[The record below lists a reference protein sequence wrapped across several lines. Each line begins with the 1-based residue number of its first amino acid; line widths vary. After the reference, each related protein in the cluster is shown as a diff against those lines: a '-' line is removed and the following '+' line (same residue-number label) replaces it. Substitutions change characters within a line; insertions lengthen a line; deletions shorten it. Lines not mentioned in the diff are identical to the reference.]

1 MSSASPVIY
10 KPDPNNCFHC
20 GLPVPR
26 GVEHTVVIKG
36 VSRAMCCLGC
46 TAVAR
51 AIVDAGLDEFYNHRT
66 ATVPTGRELVPE
78 ILRQLELY
86 DHPDIQK
93 SFVRTTREHVRE
105 ASLILEGITCA
116 ACVWLNERHLAALPG
131 VLEVSANYAT
141 HRARIQW
148 DDTRIKL
155 SGILEAVARI
165 GYIAHPY
172 DPNRQQEILARERK
186 QQLRRLGL
194 AGVLGMQVMVLA
206 EALYAGDYFGIEAS
220 FRGLFNWLSL
230 GLTLP
235 VLLYSAQPFFRA
247 AWRDLRQRQAGM
259 DVPVSLGILVAF
271 AGSVWNTVQGSGA
284 VYYDSV
290 VMFVFFLLAAR
301 YFELIGRVRAT
312 EAQENLVRMV
322 PAMATRLTAQGED
335 IVPVA
340 ELQPGDRVRVR
351 PGESLPADGH
361 VLEGHSSVDEALLT
375 GESFPIA
382 KTIGDAVI
390 GGSVNIE
397 SPLIVGVQHTGAD
410 TVLSA
415 VLRLLDRAQSEKPRL
430 TQLADRAA
438 SWFVAAVLLLAVG
451 VAVYWLNAEP
461 VRWLPITL
469 SVLVVTCPCALSL
482 ATPAAL
488 TAATGRLTRLGLLTT
503 RGHAL
508 ETLAR
513 ATHVIFDKTGTLTS
527 GRLRLVDTR
536 RLAAHSVADCLRI
549 AAALEAHSEHPI
561 AQALRNAAGSFDSNA
576 ATAVVNTPGAGIL
589 GNVQNELWYLGTTA
603 FIATQSGLHADA
615 AVLDELR
622 RDGHSVVLLADA
634 QQIAAAFQL
643 ADTVRPGALSLVQAL
658 QADGKT
664 VMLLSGDHA
673 HAVQPIATALG
684 IVAPRWEQSPAD
696 KLSAV
701 QALQR
706 DGAVVAMIGDGVN
719 DAPVLAA
726 AQVSIAMGGGTAL
739 AAASADML
747 LLSDHLEHLIDGLRI
762 AHKTLRIIRENLV
775 WAIAYNLI
783 ALPAAALGWVAPW
796 MAAIGMSASSLFV
809 VLNALRLAG
818 MQKTRLNK

>member
-1 MSSASPVIY
+1 MSSESLLIPPTSATPA
-10 KPDPNNCFHC
+10 PLTCFHC

-26 GVEHTVVIKG
+26 GVDHRVVIKG
-36 VSRAMCCLGC
+36 EPRAMCCLGC
-46 TAVAR
+46 TAVAH
-51 AIVDAGLDEFYNHRT
+51 AIVEAGLDDFYNHRT
-66 ATVPTGRELVPE
+66 ATAPTARELVPE
-78 ILRQLELY
+78 VLRQLELY

-93 SFVRTTREHVRE
+93 SFVHATGEHVRE
-105 ASLILEGITCA
+105 ANLILEGITCA
-116 ACVWLNERHLAALPG
+116 ACVWLNERHIATLPG

-141 HRARIQW
+141 HRARIRW
-148 DDTRIKL
+148 DDTRIRL
-155 SGILEAVARI
+155 SGILEAVSRI

-172 DPNRQQEILARERK
+172 DPDRQQDILARERK

-220 FRGLFNWLSL
+220 FRNLFNWIGLA
-230 GLTLP
+230 LTLP

-259 DVPVSLGILVAF
+259 DVPVSLGIGFAF
-271 AGSVWNTVQGSGA
+271 AGSLWNTVQGSGA

-290 VMFVFFLLAAR
+290 VMFVFFLLTAR
-301 YFELIGRVRAT
+301 YFELVARARAT
-312 EAQENLVRMV
+312 AAQENLVRMV
-322 PAMATRLTAQGED
+322 PAMATRITAQGDD

-340 ELQPGDRVRVR
+340 ELRPGDHVRVR

-361 VLEGHSSVDEALLT
+361 VLEGNSSVDEALLT
-375 GESFPIA
+375 GESTPVT
-382 KTIGDAVI
+382 KTAGDAVI

-397 SPLIVGVQHTGAD
+397 GPLIMCVQHTGVD

-415 VLRLLDRAQSEKPRL
+415 VLRLLDRAQTEKPRL

-438 SWFVAAVLLLAVG
+438 SWFVSAVLLLAVG
-451 VAVYWLNAEP
+451 VALYWWFVEP
-461 VRWLPITL
+461 ARWLPITL

-488 TAATGRLTRLGLLTT
+488 TAATGRLTGLGLLTT

-513 ATHVIFDKTGTLTS
+513 ATHVIFDKTGTLTN
-527 GRLRLVDTR
+527 GRLRLVATQCFTA
-536 RLAAHSVADCLRI
+536 LGEAHCLRI

-561 AQALRNAAGSFDSNA
+561 AQALRAAAGSFDSSA
-576 ATAVVNTPGAGIL
+576 AGEVVNTPGAGIL
-589 GNVQNELWYLGTTA
+589 GRIGNELWYLGTAA
-603 FIATQSGLHADA
+603 FIAAHTGRQADA
-615 AVLDELR
+615 TILDTLR
-622 RDGHSVVLLADA
+622 RDGHSVVLLANA
-634 QQIAAAFQL
+634 QAVVAALQL
-643 ADTVRPGALSLVQAL
+643 ADTLRPGALSLVQAL

-673 HAVQPIATALG
+673 QAVQPIAATLG
-684 IVAPRWEQSPAD
+684 IAAPRWEQSPAD
-696 KLSAV
+696 KLAV
-701 QALQR
+701 VQSLQH

-726 AQVSIAMGGGTAL
+726 AQVSIAMGGGTTL

-747 LLSDHLEHLIDGLRI
+747 LLSDHLEHLIDGLHI
-762 AHKTLRIIRENLV
+762 AHKTLRIIRENLI
-775 WAIAYNLI
+775 WAIVYNLI

-796 MAAIGMSASSLFV
+796 MAAIGMSASSLLV
-809 VLNALRLAG
+809 VMNALRLAG
-818 MQKTRLNK
+818 TKH

>member
-1 MSSASPVIY
+1 
-10 KPDPNNCFHC
+10 
-20 GLPVPR
+20 
-26 GVEHTVVIKG
+26 
-36 VSRAMCCLGC
+36 MCCLGC
-46 TAVAR
+46 TAVAQ
-51 AIVDAGLDEFYNHRT
+51 AIVDAGLADFYSHRT
-66 ATVPTGRELVPE
+66 TAAPTARELVPE
-78 ILRQLELY
+78 LVRQLALY

-93 SFVRTTREHVRE
+93 CFVRSASGSAREV
-105 ASLILEGITCA
+105 SLILEGITCA

-141 HRARIQW
+141 HRARIRW

-155 SGILEAVARI
+155 SEILEAVTRI

-172 DPNRQQEILARERK
+172 DPNRHQEILARERK

-194 AGVLGMQVMVLA
+194 SGVLGMQVMVLA
-206 EALYAGDYFGIEAS
+206 EALYAGDYFGIEAP
-220 FRGLFNWLSL
+220 FRHLFNWLGL

-235 VLLYSAQPFFRA
+235 ILLYAAQPFFRA

-259 DVPVSLGILVAF
+259 DVPVSLGIGIAF

-284 VYYDSV
+284 VYYDAV
-290 VMFVFFLLAAR
+290 AMFVFFLLTAR
-301 YFELIGRVRAT
+301 YFELVARLRAT

-322 PAMATRLTAQGED
+322 PAMAMRLTDQGEN

-361 VLEGHSSVDEALLT
+361 VLEGQSSVDEALLS
-375 GESFPIA
+375 GESTPIV
-382 KTIGDAVI
+382 KTAGDAVI

-397 SPLIVGVQHTGAD
+397 GPLIIRVQHTGAD

-438 SWFVAAVLLLAVG
+438 SWFVGVVLLLAAG
-451 VAVYWLNAEP
+451 VALYWLHAAP
-461 VRWLPITL
+461 TRWLPITL

-527 GRLRLVDTR
+527 GRLRLVSTR
-536 RLAAHSVADCLRI
+536 CFAAHSTVECLRI

-561 AQALRNAAGSFDSNA
+561 AQAVRVAAGGSDSA
-576 ATAVVNTPGAGIL
+576 AASAVVNTPGAGIL
-589 GNVQNELWYLGTTA
+589 GHVKNELWYLGTAA
-603 FIATQSGLHADA
+603 FIATHTGLHADA
-615 AVLDELR
+615 AELDALR
-622 RDGHSVVLLADA
+622 SDGHSVVLLANA
-634 QQIAAAFQL
+634 GHIAAALQL
-643 ADTVRPGALSLVQAL
+643 ADSLRDGAQSLVRAL
-658 QADGKT
+658 QDDGKT

-673 HAVQPIATALG
+673 HAVQPIAATLG
-684 IVAPRWEQSPAD
+684 IAAPRWEQSPAD
-696 KLSAV
+696 KLAV
-701 QALQR
+701 VQSLQR

-726 AQVSIAMGGGTAL
+726 AQVSIAMGGGTSL
-739 AAASADML
+739 AAARADML

-775 WAIAYNLI
+775 WAVVYNLI
-783 ALPAAALGWVAPW
+783 TLPAAALGWVAPW
-796 MAAIGMSASSLFV
+796 MAAIGMSTSSLLV
-809 VLNALRLAG
+809 ILNALRLAR
-818 MQKTRLNK
+818 KS

>member
-1 MSSASPVIY
+1 MSSDLSSASPAATT
-10 KPDPNNCFHC
+10 PSPTTCFHC

-26 GVEHTVVIKG
+26 GVDHQVVIKG
-36 VSRAMCCLGC
+36 VPRAMCCLGC
-46 TAVAR
+46 TAVAH
-51 AIVDAGLDEFYNHRT
+51 AIVAAGLDDFYSHRT
-66 ATVPTGRELVPE
+66 ATAPTARELVPE
-78 ILRQLELY
+78 VLRQLELY

-93 SFVRTTREHVRE
+93 SFVRTTNGHMRE

-155 SGILEAVARI
+155 SEILQAVTRI

-172 DPNRQQEILARERK
+172 DPNRQQDILARERK

-247 AWRDLRQRQAGM
+247 AWRDLRQHQAGM
-259 DVPVSLGILVAF
+259 DVPVSLGISVAF

-290 VMFVFFLLAAR
+290 VMFVFFLLTAR
-301 YFELIGRVRAT
+301 YFELIARVRAT

-322 PAMATRLTAQGED
+322 PAMATRITAQGDD

-375 GESFPIA
+375 GESTPIV
-382 KTIGDAVI
+382 KTVGDAVI

-397 SPLIVGVQHTGAD
+397 GPLIMRVQHTGAD

-438 SWFVAAVLLLAVG
+438 SWFVGSVLLLAVG
-451 VAVYWLNAEP
+451 VALYWLNAEP
-461 VRWLPITL
+461 ARWLPITL

-527 GRLRLVDTR
+527 GRLRLVR
-536 RLAAHSVADCLRI
+536 AHCFATHSTDDCLRI

-561 AQALRNAAGSFDSNA
+561 AQALRAAAGSFDSSA
-576 ATAVVNTPGAGIL
+576 ATEVVNTPGAGIL
-589 GNVQNELWYLGTTA
+589 GRVEKVFWYLGTDA
-603 FIATQSGLHADA
+603 FIVTHTGLHADA
-615 AVLDELR
+615 TTLDELR
-622 RDGHSVVLLADA
+622 RDGHSVVLLANDEH
-634 QQIAAAFQL
+634 IAAALQL
-643 ADTVRPGALSLVQAL
+643 ADTLRPGAQAL
-658 QADGKT
+658 VKALQDDGKT
-664 VMLLSGDHA
+664 VMLMSGDHA
-673 HAVQPIATALG
+673 QAVQPIAATLG
-684 IVAPRWEQSPAD
+684 IAAPRWQQTPAD
-696 KLSAV
+696 KLAAV
-701 QALQR
+701 QSLQR
-706 DGAVVAMIGDGVN
+706 DGAVVAMVGDGVN

-726 AQVSIAMGGGTAL
+726 AQVSIAMGGGTAI

-747 LLSDHLEHLIDGLRI
+747 LLSDHLEHLVDGLRI
-762 AHKTLRIIRENLV
+762 AHKTLRIIRENLI
-775 WAIAYNLI
+775 WAVAYNLI

-796 MAAIGMSASSLFV
+796 MAAIGMSASSLLV
-809 VLNALRLAG
+809 VLNALRLTG
-818 MQKTRLNK
+818 GKN

>member
-1 MSSASPVIY
+1 MSSNPQPSLAATTPPSSTT
-10 KPDPNNCFHC
+10 CFHC

-26 GVEHTVVIKG
+26 GVDHRVVIKG
-36 VSRAMCCLGC
+36 MPRAMCCLGC
-46 TAVAR
+46 TAVAH
-51 AIVDAGLDEFYNHRT
+51 AIVTAGLDDFYSHRT
-66 ATVPTGRELVPE
+66 ATAPTARELVPE
-78 ILRQLELY
+78 VLRQLELY

-93 SFVRTTREHVRE
+93 SFVRTTNGHVRE

-148 DDTRIKL
+148 DDTHIKL
-155 SGILEAVARI
+155 SEILEAVTRI

-172 DPNRQQEILARERK
+172 DPNRQQDILARERK

-220 FRGLFNWLSL
+220 FRGLFNWLSF

-247 AWRDLRQRQAGM
+247 AWRDLRQHQAGM
-259 DVPVSLGILVAF
+259 DVPVSLGISVAF

-290 VMFVFFLLAAR
+290 VMFVFFLLTAR
-301 YFELIGRVRAT
+301 YFELIARVRAT

-322 PAMATRLTAQGED
+322 PAMATRITAQGDD

-375 GESFPIA
+375 GESTPIA
-382 KTIGDAVI
+382 KTVGDAVI

-397 SPLIVGVQHTGAD
+397 GPLIMRVQHTGAD

-438 SWFVAAVLLLAVG
+438 SWFVGAVLLLAVG
-451 VAVYWLNAEP
+451 VALYWLNAEP
-461 VRWLPITL
+461 ARWLPITL

-527 GRLRLVDTR
+527 GRPRLVS
-536 RLAAHSVADCLRI
+536 AHCFATHSTDDCLRI

-561 AQALRNAAGSFDSNA
+561 AQAIRAAAGSFDTSA
-576 ATAVVNTPGAGIL
+576 ATEVVNTPGAGIL
-589 GNVQNELWYLGTTA
+589 GRVEKEFWYLGTDA
-603 FIATQSGLHADA
+603 FIATHTGLHAA
-615 AVLDELR
+615 AATIDELR
-622 RDGHSVVLLADA
+622 RDGHSVVLLANDEH
-634 QQIAAAFQL
+634 IAAALQL
-643 ADTVRPGALSLVQAL
+643 ADTLRPGAQAL
-658 QADGKT
+658 VKALQDDGKT
-664 VMLLSGDHA
+664 VMLMSGDHA
-673 HAVQPIATALG
+673 QAVQPIAATLG
-684 IVAPRWEQSPAD
+684 IAAPRWEQTPAD
-696 KLSAV
+696 KLAAV
-701 QALQR
+701 QSLQR
-706 DGAVVAMIGDGVN
+706 DGAVVAMVGDGVN

-726 AQVSIAMGGGTAL
+726 AQVSIAMGGGTAI

-747 LLSDHLEHLIDGLRI
+747 LLSDHLEHLVDGLRI
-762 AHKTLRIIRENLV
+762 AHKTLRIIRENLI
-775 WAIAYNLI
+775 WAVAYNLI
-783 ALPAAALGWVAPW
+783 ALPAAAFGWVAPW
-796 MAAIGMSASSLFV
+796 MAAIGMSASSLLV
-809 VLNALRLAG
+809 VLNALRLTG
-818 MQKTRLNK
+818 GKN